1 MKKFEITPEMEE
13 ELKAMGAGSDES
25 ESESQLIRRR
35 PLMLAAAFKARKRD
49 SKLARKAIWNN
60 NYWLRPPYRIEKVC
74 PHIMCAPN
82 WTADT
87 CGHFFQGVKVSSN
100 YGIGVKGD
108 TDQYVEE
115 KYGAFAQGS
124 KRWNQRV
131 VSIEMANSTA
141 GPEWKVS
148 ADTLESCIELIADIM
163 IRNRLGHANYT
174 GDLTGNL
181 IEHCMTASTACPG
194 PYVHKKM
201 SHIEA
206 EVNMIIDG
214 KLRLPE
220 TGYYK
225 RGDYGRSVRILQR
238 WLRTEGFYKGPYR
251 GDFGSYKSGTMK
263 AVEKFERKYG
273 LEVDGFFGRECFN
286 KYLEIRGA
294 KK

>member
-1 MKKFEITPEMEE
+1 MMRSK
-13 ELKAMGAGSDES
+13 
-25 ESESQLIRRR
+25 
-35 PLMLAAAFKARKRD
+35 D
-49 SKLARKAIWNN
+49 SKLVTKAIWNN
-60 NYWLRPPYRIEKVC
+60 NYWHRPPYKIDKVC

-82 WTADT
+82 WSADT
-87 CGHFFQGVKVSSN
+87 CGYYFQRVRVSSN

-124 KRWNQRV
+124 KKWNQRT

-148 ADTLESCIELIADIM
+148 DETLESCIELIADIM
-163 IRNRLGHANYT
+163 IRNKMGHANYT
-174 GDLTGNL
+174 GDTTGNL
-181 IEHCMTASTACPG
+181 IEHRHTANTSCPG

-220 TGYYK
+220 RGYYK
-225 RGDYGRSVRILQR
+225 KGDHGRSVRALQR
-238 WLRTEGFYKGPYR
+238 RLRKLGFYTGPYK
-251 GDFGSYKSGTMK
+251 GEFGTYGLGTIR
-263 AVEKFERKYG
+263 AVKKFQKKYG
-273 LEVDGFFGRECFN
+273 LTVDGLWGKECMR
-286 KYLEIRGA
+286 KYEGL
-294 KK
+294 K